1 MNMPTPDEAVNRAQR
16 VLNARLDTIRRAVEA
31 RQSLADVHDEARQE
45 RLTLEAQI
53 AARIRDAENTDA
65 RAYMAALQA
74 GWSAAELKK
83 IGLSE
88 PEKKRR
94 TRRRVSR
101 STTPP
106 EATTISTPTPTSE
119 A

>member
-31 RQSLADVHDEARQE
+31 RQSLADVHEARQE